1 MKNTKQIEQQVNDT
15 IDLLDVLLDRENH
28 DPIIL
33 QDETGRTL
41 TFEQV
46 AVIPYDVK
54 GQDRLLYVILKP
66 LDIAGIADDEAV
78 VFRTDM
84 DKHGHTVLKL
94 EEDEPRAKEVFEK
107 FYELLEEISVEEQK
121 KGKKK

>member
-1 MKNTKQIEQQVNDT
+1 MKNIKQTKQQARDSM
-15 IDLLDVLLDRENH
+15 DLLDVLLDRNNN

-33 QDETGRTL
+33 QDESGRTL

-46 AVIPYDVK
+46 AIIPYDVE
-54 GQDRLLYVILKP
+54 GQDRLLYVILRP
-66 LDIAGIADDEAV
+66 IDIAGIADDEAV

-84 DKHGHTVLKL
+84 DKSGHTVLKL

-107 FYELLEEISVEEQK
+107 FYELLDECVAEQAKNNK
-121 KGKKK
+121 K

>member
-1 MKNTKQIEQQVNDT
+1 MKNTKQVEQQVNDT

-66 LDIAGIADDEAV
+66 LEIAGIADDEAV

-84 DKHGHTVLKL
+84 DKYGHTVLKL
-94 EEDEPRAKEVFEK
+94 EEDESRAKEVFEK
-107 FYELLEEISVEEQK
+107 FYELLEEIAVEEQK